1 MGSIPGLGRSLEEG
15 MTTHSSIL
23 AWRIPWATVH
33 RVAKS
38 QTQLKRHSTHA
49 VVPHK
54 AAVRFIGSA
63 VWEVSILRTMLCI
76 TLRLCFSP
84 VYNPSVVPYF
94 HLSTRQTPAQPSGLG
109 SWVCFSGSPG
119 KLIYLGSVTFFPS
132 GLHLEPLTVLS
143 AMVQSSLYRV
153 IIFLMG
159 SEPLENKDCGFFLQK
174 KKKKK
179 IFKHCA

>member
-1 MGSIPGLGRSLEEG
+1 MDRG
-15 MTTHSSIL
+15 
-23 AWRIPWATVH
+23 AWWATVH

-38 QTQLKRHSTHA
+38 QTQLKRHSMHA

-54 AAVRFIGSA
+54 AAARFIGSA
-63 VWEVSILRTMLCI
+63 IWEVSILRIMLCI
-76 TLRLCFSP
+76 TLRLYFSP
-84 VYNPSVVPYF
+84 VYNPSVVLYF

-119 KLIYLGSVTFFPS
+119 KLIYLGSVTFLPS
-132 GLHLEPLTVLS
+132 GRHLEHLTVLS

-159 SEPLENKDCGFFLQK
+159 SEPLENKDCGFFL
-174 KKKKK
+174 
-179 IFKHCA
+179 